1 LSNSIDDLNPYVVFL
16 PAQQKN
22 RILRVIFGSKAAV
35 EILRFFVSK
44 GVSSK
49 IYQKDLVRKLTY
61 SNKTI
66 LGNLK
71 SLTKL
76 GILDED
82 MEKIERGGRT
92 LWVKA
97 YRLSDVGK
105 WFALLIAEEKDL
117 SDKEKAVILQ
127 SIFRRYVKW
136 VRDLSQSL
144 GVSGETLRRIFT
156 EEMK

>member
-1 LSNSIDDLNPYVVFL
+1 MSNSIDDLNPYVVFL

-22 RILRVIFGSKAAV
+22 RILRGIFGSKTAV
-35 EILRFFVSK
+35 EILRFFVSE
-44 GVSSK
+44 GVSGK

-144 GVSGETLRRIFT
+144 GVNGETLRRIFT

>member
-1 LSNSIDDLNPYVVFL
+1 MSSSNDDLNPYVVFL

-22 RILRVIFGSKAAV
+22 RILRGIFGSKAAV
-35 EILRFFVSK
+35 EILRFFVSE
-44 GVSSK
+44 GVSGK

-144 GVSGETLRRIFT
+144 GVDGETLRKIFV

>member
-1 LSNSIDDLNPYVVFL
+1 MVFL
-16 PAQQKN
+16 PAQHKN
-22 RILRVIFGSKAAV
+22 RILRGIFGSKAAV
-35 EILRFFVSK
+35 EILRFFVSE

-144 GVSGETLRRIFT
+144 GVDGETLRKIFV